1 MDNHKKYV
9 LWIIDIAKLLAVV
22 CGATLLGIFFVKVG
36 FPETNIVVI
45 YIFAVLLVARFTKGY
60 FYGILSS
67 VVSLLCFNY
76 FFTAPYHTLAVNDPS
91 YMITFCIMLITA
103 LITSALTTKEKL
115 MTMEATRKGMESQT
129 LYMLSSKLSD
139 AADIEAVIK
148 IAAESM
154 SRLLQVNVGCIYVG
168 EQAEPIYI
176 QQLEKEQLHRS
187 VTDVDEI
194 RRKFTN
200 LRTEYLKNE
209 ENWTFPVNGQN
220 RLLAVIM
227 IDRKVSE
234 EELSPNKKLIHSMIE
249 NISLALERI
258 EITIERVRDRQRM
271 ERERE
276 RANLLRAISH
286 DLRTPLSGIMGSA
299 EMLMDMTEKDDNRQ
313 KLLKGIYQDA
323 DWLKSL
329 VENILSLTR
338 LQDGKILVHK
348 EMEALEEVI
357 ACAVAH
363 IEKNYPDREIQVEIP
378 EDFRMVPMDA
388 KLIEQI
394 ITNLLDNAVKHT
406 TCEEA
411 ITVCVSYL
419 PDKAQVTVKDEGE
432 GIAKED
438 EGNLFQIFYTSKTRA
453 ADVRK
458 GIGLGLTICE
468 TVVNAH
474 GGTIT
479 GRNREDGKGA
489 EFIFTLPLERKEES
503 Q

>member
-1 MDNHKKYV
+1 MRRGRSSGEQKRLENLNDASIREADKRKYIKIVSSNCRLLVSVQNREKIWYTIKSLLQMKRGVFLDNHKKYV
-9 LWIIDIAKLLAVV
+9 QWVIDIAKLLTVV
-22 CGATLLGIFFVKVG
+22 FGATLLGILFVKVG

-67 VVSLLCFNY
+67 VVCLLCFNY

-103 LITSALTTKEKL
+103 MITSALTTKEKL

-194 RRKFTN
+194 RRIFTN
-200 LRTEYLKNE
+200 LRTEYLENG
-209 ENWTFPVNGQN
+209 ENWAFPVNGQN

-313 KLLKGIYQDA
+313 KLRKGIYQDA

-329 VENILSLTR
+329 VENIL
-338 LQDGKILVHK
+338 ILWYIHLKTPDLKLRRCLV
-348 EMEALEEVI
+348 
-357 ACAVAH
+357 
-363 IEKNYPDREIQVEIP
+363 EK
-378 EDFRMVPMDA
+378 
-388 KLIEQI
+388 KLL
-394 ITNLLDNAVKHT
+394 NV
-406 TCEEA
+406 
-411 ITVCVSYL
+411 
-419 PDKAQVTVKDEGE
+419 
-432 GIAKED
+432 
-438 EGNLFQIFYTSKTRA
+438 
-453 ADVRK
+453 
-458 GIGLGLTICE
+458 
-468 TVVNAH
+468 
-474 GGTIT
+474 
-479 GRNREDGKGA
+479 
-489 EFIFTLPLERKEES
+489 
-503 Q
+503 

>member
-1 MDNHKKYV
+1 MKRGVFWDNHKKYV
-9 LWIIDIAKLLAVV
+9 LWMIDIAKLLAVV
-22 CGATLLGIFFVKVG
+22 CGATLLGILFVKVG

-67 VVSLLCFNY
+67 VVCLLCFNY

-91 YMITFCIMLITA
+91 YMITFCILLITA

-115 MTMEATRKGMESQT
+115 MTVEATRKGME
-129 LYMLSSKLSD
+129 
-139 AADIEAVIK
+139 
-148 IAAESM
+148 
-154 SRLLQVNVGCIYVG
+154 
-168 EQAEPIYI
+168 
-176 QQLEKEQLHRS
+176 
-187 VTDVDEI
+187 
-194 RRKFTN
+194 
-200 LRTEYLKNE
+200 NE
-209 ENWTFPVNGQN
+209 ESWTFPVNGQN

-234 EELSPNKKLIHSMIE
+234 EELSSNKKLIRSMIE

-276 RANLLRAISH
+276 RANLLREISH

-299 EMLMDMTEKDDNRQ
+299 EMLMDMTEKGDNRQ

-363 IEKNYPDREIQVEIP
+363 IEKNYPEREIQVEIP
-378 EDFRMVPMDA
+378 EETGKMVRVLSLSLHCHYKERRKANDSG
-388 KLIEQI
+388 K
-394 ITNLLDNAVKHT
+394 N
-406 TCEEA
+406 TC
-411 ITVCVSYL
+411 
-419 PDKAQVTVKDEGE
+419 
-432 GIAKED
+432 
-438 EGNLFQIFYTSKTRA
+438 
-453 ADVRK
+453 
-458 GIGLGLTICE
+458 
-468 TVVNAH
+468 
-474 GGTIT
+474 
-479 GRNREDGKGA
+479 GRG
-489 EFIFTLPLERKEES
+489 
-503 Q
+503 